1 MREVEQIGI
10 GCDLAPF
17 DVEQFRKGMN
27 VEPEHGPHD
36 LVTNVTDDDPDV
48 TGEDRARAPG
58 QRSCSPRSVAATRSR
73 SSPQQE

>member
-48 TGEDRARAPG
+48 TGR
-58 QRSCSPRSVAATRSR
+58 RSR
-73 SSPQQE
+73 SRTRPTLVFATFRRRDAIT